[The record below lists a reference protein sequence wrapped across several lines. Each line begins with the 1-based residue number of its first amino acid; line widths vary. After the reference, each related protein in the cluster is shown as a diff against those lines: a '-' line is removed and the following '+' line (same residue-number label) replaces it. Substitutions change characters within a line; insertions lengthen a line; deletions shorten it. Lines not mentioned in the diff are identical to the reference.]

1 MKGRMKIAVKYA
13 GWILLAISGMTLFA
27 RAQQDNKWPIESSGT
42 VIRVDLPFSWPR
54 NKHEADQIGKQTI
67 EALFIAMEKE
77 HEDDYEGKRE
87 EVESYAFTA
96 LDSGPLY
103 LVATTDGWSTWIQ
116 YINVVRCEEHT
127 CHLTVIHSDSVD
139 LDKQLVDLNKDG
151 RHQIL
156 AEECVCLGVAH
167 APGTLPYLFE
177 VSDNEVRDS
186 SARYPEYFRSW
197 LSPIPLG
204 VPDEFNS
211 QEMIDEQQAELL
223 FAQHDVERRVFGK
236 KEAGLSDA
244 LQWEK
249 SKSTTVKFLAIDT
262 FEAVETPEA
271 DTALQRLLQSDSPFI
286 RQRVQG
292 ALARKALKQPR
303 NHPST

>member
-1 MKGRMKIAVKYA
+1 MKGHMRIAVKHA

-27 RAQQDNKWPIESSGT
+27 RAQQDNKWPIDGSGT
-42 VIRVDLPFSWPR
+42 VTLVDLPFSWPR
-54 NKHEADQIGKQTI
+54 NKHQADQIGKQKI
-67 EALFIAMEKE
+67 KALFIEMEKAGE
-77 HEDDYEGKRE
+77 TDNDLDGIRED
-87 EVESYAFTA
+87 VESYAFTT

-103 LVATTDGWSTWIQ
+103 LVATTDGGSTWFQ

-139 LDKQLVDLNKDG
+139 LDKQLLDLNKDG

-156 AEECVCLGVAH
+156 AEECVCLEGGH

-186 SARYPEYFRSW
+186 SAKYPEFFRSW

-211 QEMIDEQQAELL
+211 QEMIDERQAESL

-262 FEAVETPEA
+262 FEAVESPEA
-271 DTALQRLLQSDSPFI
+271 DAALQRLLQSDSPYV
-286 RQRVQG
+286 RQRVQE
-292 ALARKALKQPR
+292 ALARKALKRPR
-303 NHPST
+303 